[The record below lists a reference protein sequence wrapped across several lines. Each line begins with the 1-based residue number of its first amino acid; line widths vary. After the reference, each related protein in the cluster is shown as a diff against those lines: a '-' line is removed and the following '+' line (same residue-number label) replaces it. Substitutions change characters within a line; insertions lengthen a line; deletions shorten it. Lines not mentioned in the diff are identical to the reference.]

1 MGGFVVMYSNGPANW
16 GAGFLKIV
24 PESSHEAESAIASRA
39 TKATCF
45 IRQLI
50 INNADIFTKPVE
62 KAKFIRMRD
71 YIMNV
76 HSTLRG
82 SIEDAM
88 TCAVGAS
95 HRMMNNLLRRL

>member
-1 MGGFVVMYSNGPANW
+1 MWRAPA
-16 GAGFLKIV
+16 A
-24 PESSHEAESAIASRA
+24 
-39 TKATCF
+39 
-45 IRQLI
+45 
-50 INNADIFTKPVE
+50 ADIFTKPVE
-62 KAKFIRMRD
+62 KAKFIRIRMRD

>member
-1 MGGFVVMYSNGPANW
+1 MKTPDLDKTSGTCAHGAPTWASCTTMLFPRKNW
-16 GAGFLKIV
+16 AG
-24 PESSHEAESAIASRA
+24 
-39 TKATCF
+39 
-45 IRQLI
+45 LI
-50 INNADIFTKPVE
+50 SILNVDMAADIFTKPVE

-76 HSTLRG
+76 HSSLRG

-95 HRMMNNLLRRL
+95 HRMMTNLLRRL